1 MENRRGDKIIEIE
14 EYLEELESFLPSDF
28 EKYIGNV
35 EKRAACERYF
45 EKVVKAVVD
54 LAFIVIRE
62 CDFKSPEF
70 DREAFEIL
78 ATEKIISEELSLNLG
93 NAKSMRNWLAHQYD
107 KIDNRKVFDAIND
120 KLFYD
125 VRKFLEMINDR

>member
-14 EYLEELESFLPSDF
+14 THLKELESFLPSNF
-28 EKYIGNV
+28 NEYINNI

-45 EKVVKAVVD
+45 EKIIEAVVG
-54 LAFIVIRE
+54 LAFIKIKE
-62 CDFKSPEF
+62 SDLKSPEF

-78 ATEKIISEELSLNLG
+78 AAEKIISQELSLNLG

-120 KLFYD
+120 KLFCD
-125 VRKFLEMINDR
+125 IRKFLEMMQ